1 MMQNVIEKADVLLEA
16 LPYIQ
21 RFAGKTIVIKYG
33 GHAMEKEELKT
44 SFIRDV
50 LLMHYIGL
58 HPVIVHGG
66 GPQIDAML
74 QRLQAL
80 SDNHFDTDPETIHWG
95 HVGTLSHYAEL
106 LKRITDSAF
115 KEGEHAE

>member
-1 MMQNVIEKADVLLEA
+1 MQNVIEKADVLLEA

-21 RFAGKTIVIKYG
+21 RFTGKTIVIKYG

-66 GPQIDAML
+66 RAADRRDA
-74 QRLQAL
+74 
-80 SDNHFDTDPETIHWG
+80 
-95 HVGTLSHYAEL
+95 AEGGQEVEV
-106 LKRITDSAF
+106 RGRNAR
-115 KEGEHAE
+115 HR